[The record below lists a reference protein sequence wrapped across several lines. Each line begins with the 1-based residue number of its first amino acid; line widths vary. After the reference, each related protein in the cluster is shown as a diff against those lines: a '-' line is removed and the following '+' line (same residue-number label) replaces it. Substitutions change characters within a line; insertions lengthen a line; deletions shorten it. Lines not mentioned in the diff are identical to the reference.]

1 MKPMYLRVILCVL
14 FFYCF
19 TIEFVKAEELPI
31 DSIVSKTEDYVSRK
45 AEDLVD
51 DRYGIFSPFRV
62 FYHVCLGSDEMRKKS
77 WEEYFTKNGLSN
89 TAIQSHINELVKV
102 YNAHNKDKLNAVEI
116 PLVNSLDETTFNL
129 IVKRERYEVLGY
141 LATILLGMIVGAI
154 IGAIT
159 GYFVNIESYDDFPK
173 GVIRLI
179 QIVTFGIGVFF
190 LFKFLVPIE
199 EDIVYNLTNNI
210 YNQISNLNIFEQL

>member
-1 MKPMYLRVILCVL
+1 M
-14 FFYCF
+14 
-19 TIEFVKAEELPI
+19 
-31 DSIVSKTEDYVSRK
+31 
-45 AEDLVD
+45 
-51 DRYGIFSPFRV
+51 
-62 FYHVCLGSDEMRKKS
+62 
-77 WEEYFTKNGLSN
+77 
-89 TAIQSHINELVKV
+89 
-102 YNAHNKDKLNAVEI
+102 
-116 PLVNSLDETTFNL
+116 
-129 IVKRERYEVLGY
+129 GY